1 MPSQT
6 SRNEVDVLTVFLWIF
21 GAVLVG
27 AVVYLNVMSTRI
39 IRLSQLH
46 DARKKKQ
53 FVILVWALPVV
64 GVFVVMMQ
72 INRDIKKNQKKVE
85 EEIAPAIR
93 QLADQLK
100 VLEADIQQEQ
110 QKKNKY
116 H

>member
-1 MPSQT
+1 
-6 SRNEVDVLTVFLWIF
+6 VDVLTVFLWVF
-21 GAVLVG
+21 ATVLVA

-39 IRLSQLH
+39 IRISQLH

-53 FVILVWALPVV
+53 FIILVWALPVV

>member
-1 MPSQT
+1 
-6 SRNEVDVLTVFLWIF
+6 LTVFLWVF
-21 GAVLVG
+21 ATVLVA

-39 IRLSQLH
+39 IRISQLH

-53 FVILVWALPVV
+53 FIILVWALPVV